1 MAAAPIVFFDIAG
14 PDLEKQRAFFR
25 DVFEWE
31 SAPTGHVSAPVLA
44 GGQLGGFL
52 RTDPADVLL
61 YFGVLL
67 TWRGV
72 GLRYDGASLA
82 EAVQG
87 TVGVMPLALLALG
100 MLATLAWLMAS
111 TTAYTLTNRRVVM
124 RVGVVLSVTFNLPF
138 ARIAAAD
145 LQAAPRRLLARPSG
159 RSAHH
164 GRR

>member
-61 YFGVLL
+61 YFGVPDV
-67 TWRGV
+67 T
-72 GLRYDGASLA
+72 ASLA
-82 EAVQG
+82 K
-87 TVGVMPLALLALG
+87 
-100 MLATLAWLMAS
+100 
-111 TTAYTLTNRRVVM
+111 
-124 RVGVVLSVTFNLPF
+124 
-138 ARIAAAD
+138 IAAAGG
-145 LQAAPRRLLARPSG
+145 AVAVPRFEVKGVVVLGLFNDPAGNRLGLVEMDGDRP
-159 RSAHH
+159 RIP
-164 GRR
+164 